1 MKTNTKCMLTGML
14 LLATAASP
22 AVFAAFS
29 VGEKAYTKRLETN
42 LLAEPA
48 PLAATTGKLGYA
60 RVLTVEEIRGAWLLV
75 SEDGVR
81 GWVFSGNLS
90 ETKPSEK
97 TGLGNVPLLASE
109 TSATAAARPL
119 APTTAAYGARRG
131 LENAGA
137 DLDWLVAQSNLQ
149 TPEKVTDYLK
159 TAKKGE
165 FSQ

>member
-1 MKTNTKCMLTGML
+1 MKTNTTRMLTGML

-22 AVFAAFS
+22 AVFAAFT

-60 RVLTVEEIRGAWLLV
+60 RVLKVEEIRGAWLLV
-75 SEDGVR
+75 SEGGVR

-97 TGLGNVPLLASE
+97 TGLGDTPLLASE

-119 APTTAAYGARRG
+119 APATTAYGERRG
-131 LENAGA
+131 LASANA
-137 DLDWLVAQSNLQ
+137 DLEWVVQQSNLQ

-159 TAKKGE
+159 AQKKGE
-165 FSQ
+165 FAQ